1 MKHVLKSL
9 TAASI
14 TRTLIFSLTGCGSK
28 KVPKKE
34 IDYDRMIESFVPDS
48 FNTKSLAVG
57 EVDGPQARIWL
68 ESGMGTVYTS
78 NDKVVTIS
86 DLGKV
91 TAVGTGSAYV
101 VITGMGGMFEVYRY
115 DVY

>member
-1 MKHVLKSL
+1 M
-9 TAASI
+9 
-14 TRTLIFSLTGCGSK
+14 FSFSGCTGSE
-28 KVPKKE
+28 VPKQN
-34 IDYDRMIESFVPDS
+34 IDYQKMIDSFVPDS

-68 ESGMGTVYTS
+68 QNGAGTVYTS
-78 NDKVVTIS
+78 NDKVVTVS

-101 VITGMGGMFEVYRY
+101 VITGMGSTMCEVYRY

>member
-1 MKHVLKSL
+1 MKQLLKSL
-9 TAASI
+9 TAVLV
-14 TRTLIFSLTGCGSK
+14 TMTLVFSLSGCSGNEA
-28 KVPKKE
+28 PKQN
-34 IDYDRMIESFVPDS
+34 IDYQKMIDSFVPDS

-68 ESGMGTVYTS
+68 QNGMGTAYTS